1 MKMDYHC
8 AIRARAGAMAVVKH
22 VDGRVIREDRVGSSI
37 DRLCYPGVSS
47 CISIT
52 GVSVDKMIGA
62 HLTIGTT
69 VPELAQFIAL
79 LAAEKTSEI
88 MNFYVVGKIAKFKE
102 STTIAN
108 FNTRKKMRDFLKAQ
122 LEQKANVYFCD
133 IGLLVA
139 QGANVCVFRNGA
151 QASFSYIP
159 EAGNLVVGSTYP
171 NTVNY
176 IEIPKAS
183 LLMR

>member
-1 MKMDYHC
+1 
-8 AIRARAGAMAVVKH
+8 MAVVKH

-139 QGANVCVFRNGA
+139 QGANICVFRNGA